1 MIDID
6 AINSMTLWL
15 SQYVES
21 NQRKSNTQRIF
32 LSRWSTALTVAKNQR
47 RSQESRLMP
56 KVKLAFL
63 SLGYQIPSGIVKDLS
78 VSIHTNQ
85 RKRTCYLL

>member
-1 MIDID
+1 MIDIN

-32 LSRWSTALTVAKNQR
+32 LPQLSTVLTVPKSQR

-63 SLGYQIPSGIVKDLS
+63 SL
-78 VSIHTNQ
+78 
-85 RKRTCYLL
+85 